1 MIASALGQVKD
12 PPEGEA
18 RNELEVRDLAGLLPR
33 GLTGLPITSGVPICR
48 SIWPISPPR
57 FHEPFLLCVCAS
69 PRHTKSKRRN
79 PVVGLAFGGS
89 RVGERPVKLRE
100 AASTIFALT
109 AILPLLV
116 FVYFMWRFGLLEST
130 EAQLGI
136 FLALALA
143 LLGYVLFRRLTQ
155 RVADLGRA
163 LGQAVA
169 VPATPVGKNAA
180 SARTPAKGSATAAVP
195 GLGQVNEIGEIAQ
208 AFGRMLVELRAS
220 TERLEDLVFKL
231 GALNDMVEMAARIP
245 RIEDL
250 LSHVL
255 ERTMRAVSAGI
266 GSIML
271 LDRERRTLRIA
282 VGRGLQETGRGPV
295 EVKVGEGIAGKV
307 VEMGEAVVVE
317 DIEKDPRFGQASDP
331 RYGGGSFI
339 CMPLRVAERIVGVVN
354 LSKKEVAPGTTGV
367 FSQTDL
373 QFLNALATYTAYAV
387 DNARLFEE
395 AQQAA
400 QRLQEV
406 VEDQKLRLSLAQQ
419 QMIQAAKL
427 SALGELVAGVAHELN
442 NPLTVLVGASDILEQ
457 QAPEGLKEYAQ
468 MIRESTD
475 AARHIVRGLLTFGR
489 QMPLE
494 RRHVMLDELIEK
506 VLALTAADLRI
517 ESVKVDRDM
526 AADLPPVW
534 ADGNQLQQVLVNL
547 VTNAK
552 QAMAEQPEAER
563 RLRVTT
569 RALGV
574 DRVQI
579 TLEDTGPGI
588 PADVLPKIF
597 DPFVT
602 TKGSAGTGLG
612 LSISYGIIREH
623 GGLITADSRPGH
635 GATFTIDLPVGSA
648 GGSADDTTGPTVHL
662 QGKRILIVEHDQA
675 VQKILLEHLEPT
687 GCTAL
692 TVARADE
699 ARQHLRDGIDLV
711 VADFNLDGVDWLE
724 LLGQVAARGTAV
736 GHRFI
741 FITAGPVGEE
751 ADKALRAAGAAL
763 LYKPFTGLQFLDAVR
778 ATAS

>member
-1 MIASALGQVKD
+1 M
-12 PPEGEA
+12 
-18 RNELEVRDLAGLLPR
+18 R
-33 GLTGLPITSGVPICR
+33 
-48 SIWPISPPR
+48 
-57 FHEPFLLCVCAS
+57 
-69 PRHTKSKRRN
+69 
-79 PVVGLAFGGS
+79 
-89 RVGERPVKLRE
+89 LRE

-109 AILPLLV
+109 AILPLLIL
-116 FVYFMWRFGLLEST
+116 VYFMWRFGLLEST

-136 FLALALA
+136 FLALIIA
-143 LLGYVLFRRLTQ
+143 LLGYVLFRRLTS
-155 RVADLGRA
+155 RVAELGRA
-163 LGQAVA
+163 LGQVVMAPPASATAATPGA
-169 VPATPVGKNAA
+169 VPAVQPPKAQGA
-180 SARTPAKGSATAAVP
+180 SAAVP
-195 GLGQVNEIGEIAQ
+195 GLGQVSEIGEIAQ

-255 ERTMRAVSAGI
+255 ERTMRAVSASI

-271 LDRERRTLRIA
+271 LDRERQTLCVA
-282 VGRGLQETGRGPV
+282 VGRGLQEPGRGPV
-295 EVKVGEGIAGKV
+295 EVKVGEGIAGRV

-317 DIEKDPRFGQASDP
+317 DIEKDPRFGKVNDP

-339 CMPLRVAERIVGVVN
+339 CMPLRVSERIVGVVN
-354 LSKKEVAPGTTGV
+354 LAKKEIAGTAGV

-406 VEDQKLRLSLAQQ
+406 VEDQKLRLTLAQQ

-442 NPLTVLVGASDILEQ
+442 NPLTVLVGVSDILEQ
-457 QAPEGLKEYAQ
+457 QAPEDLKEYVQ

-475 AARHIVRGLLTFGR
+475 ASRHIVRGLLTFGR

-494 RRHVMLDELIEK
+494 RRHVTLDDLIEK
-506 VLALTAADLRI
+506 VLALTAADLRL
-517 ESVKVDRDM
+517 ENVKVDRDM

-534 ADGNQLQQVLVNL
+534 ADGHQLQQVLVNL

-552 QAMAEQPEAER
+552 QAMAELPAER
-563 RLRVTT
+563 RLKVAT
-569 RALGV
+569 RALGP
-574 DRVQI
+574 DRVRI
-579 TLEDTGPGI
+579 SVEDTGPGI
-588 PADVLPKIF
+588 PPEVLPKIF

-623 GGLITADSRPGH
+623 GGQITVDSPPGR
-635 GATFTIDLPVGSA
+635 GATFTIDLPVGTAAAGVRSEA
-648 GGSADDTTGPTVHL
+648 GGQPLAL
-662 QGKRILIVEHDQA
+662 AGKRILIVEHDQS

-699 ARQHLRDGIDLV
+699 ARQQLREGIDLV

-724 LLGQVAARGTAV
+724 LLRQAEALGAAV
-736 GHRFI
+736 GRRFI
-741 FITAGPVGEE
+741 FLTARPVGEE
-751 ADKALRAAGAAL
+751 VDTALRDAGARL
-763 LYKPFTGLQFLDAVR
+763 LYKPFTGDQFLDVVR
-778 ATAS
+778 TTAS

>member
-1 MIASALGQVKD
+1 M
-12 PPEGEA
+12 
-18 RNELEVRDLAGLLPR
+18 
-33 GLTGLPITSGVPICR
+33 
-48 SIWPISPPR
+48 
-57 FHEPFLLCVCAS
+57 
-69 PRHTKSKRRN
+69 
-79 PVVGLAFGGS
+79 
-89 RVGERPVKLRE
+89 KLRE

-116 FVYFMWRFGLLEST
+116 FVYFMWRFERLEST
-130 EAQLGI
+130 EAQIGI
-136 FLALALA
+136 FLALAIA

-163 LGQAVA
+163 LGQAMV
-169 VPATPVGKNAA
+169 VPAASSQKAA
-180 SARTPAKGSATAAVP
+180 APAAKGSSTAAVA

-208 AFGRMLVELRAS
+208 AFGRMLLELRAS

-271 LDRERRTLRIA
+271 LDRERQTLRIA
-282 VGRGLQETGRGPV
+282 VGRGLPEGGRGPV
-295 EVKVGEGIAGKV
+295 EVKVGEGVAGKV

-317 DIEKDPRFGQASDP
+317 DIEKDPRFGQQNDP

-354 LSKKEVAPGTTGV
+354 LSKKEVAPGHTGV

-406 VEDQKLRLSLAQQ
+406 VEDQKLRLTLAQQ

-457 QAPEGLKEYAQ
+457 QAPDDLKEYAQ

-475 AARHIVRGLLTFGR
+475 AARSIVRGLLTFGR

-494 RRHVMLDELIEK
+494 RRHVMLEELIEK
-506 VLALTAADLRI
+506 VLTLTAADLRV
-517 ESVKVDRDM
+517 ESVKIDRDM
-526 AADLPPVW
+526 EPGLPPVW

-547 VTNAK
+547 VMNAK
-552 QAMAEQPEAER
+552 QAMAEQPEAQR
-563 RLRVTT
+563 RLKVTT
-569 RALGV
+569 RARGG
-574 DRVQI
+574 DRVLI
-579 TLEDTGPGI
+579 SLEDTGPGI

-623 GGLITADSRPGH
+623 GGHITADSQPGH
-635 GATFTIDLPVGSA
+635 GATFTIDLPVGSG
-648 GGSADDTTGPTVHL
+648 GGSAPHQAGPTVNL
-662 QGKRILIVEHDQA
+662 DGKRILIVEHDQS

-751 ADKALRAAGAAL
+751 ADRALREAGAAL
-763 LYKPFTGLQFLDAVR
+763 LYKPFTGPQFLDAIR
-778 ATAS
+778 ATAG

>member
-1 MIASALGQVKD
+1 
-12 PPEGEA
+12 
-18 RNELEVRDLAGLLPR
+18 
-33 GLTGLPITSGVPICR
+33 
-48 SIWPISPPR
+48 
-57 FHEPFLLCVCAS
+57 
-69 PRHTKSKRRN
+69 
-79 PVVGLAFGGS
+79 
-89 RVGERPVKLRE
+89 VKLRE

-109 AILPLLV
+109 AILPLLI
-116 FVYFMWRFGLLEST
+116 FVYFIWRFGLLEST

-136 FLALALA
+136 FLALSIA
-143 LLGYVLFRRLTQ
+143 LLGYALFRRLTQ

-163 LGQAVA
+163 LGQAVIA
-169 VPATPVGKNAA
+169 PPAATEHG
-180 SARTPAKGSATAAVP
+180 AKPPRATATAAVP

-282 VGRGLQETGRGPV
+282 VGRGLQEPGRGPV

-317 DIEKDPRFGQASDP
+317 DIEKDPRFGQVSDP

-339 CMPLRVAERIVGVVN
+339 CMPLRVGERIVGVVN

-406 VEDQKLRLSLAQQ
+406 VEDQKLRLTLAQQ

-442 NPLTVLVGASDILEQ
+442 NPLTVLVGASDILEE

-468 MIRESTD
+468 MIREATD

-494 RRHVMLDELIEK
+494 RRHVTLDDLIEK

-534 ADGNQLQQVLVNL
+534 ADGHQLQQVLVNL

-552 QAMAEQPEAER
+552 QAMAELPEAER
-563 RLRVTT
+563 RLKLTT
-569 RALGV
+569 RALGP
-574 DRVQI
+574 DRVRI
-579 TLEDTGPGI
+579 SVEDTGPGI
-588 PADVLPKIF
+588 PAEVLPKIF

-623 GGLITADSRPGH
+623 GGQITADSRPGR

-648 GGSADDTTGPTVHL
+648 AGSALSEAGQPVNLD
-662 QGKRILIVEHDQA
+662 GKRILIVEHDQA

-711 VADFNLDGVDWLE
+711 VADFHLDGVDWLE
-724 LLGQVAARGTAV
+724 LLRQVAARGTAV

-751 ADKALRAAGAAL
+751 ADKALRDAGAAL
-763 LYKPFTGLQFLDAVR
+763 LYKPFTGDQFLDAVR
-778 ATAS
+778 ATVS

>member
-1 MIASALGQVKD
+1 
-12 PPEGEA
+12 
-18 RNELEVRDLAGLLPR
+18 
-33 GLTGLPITSGVPICR
+33 
-48 SIWPISPPR
+48 
-57 FHEPFLLCVCAS
+57 
-69 PRHTKSKRRN
+69 
-79 PVVGLAFGGS
+79 
-89 RVGERPVKLRE
+89 VKLRE

-116 FVYFMWRFGLLEST
+116 FVYFMWRFGLLESA
-130 EAQLGI
+130 EAQIGI
-136 FLALALA
+136 FFALTIA

-163 LGQAVA
+163 LGQAVIAPA
-169 VPATPVGKNAA
+169 VEKTAAPAKAPA
-180 SARTPAKGSATAAVP
+180 AKGSATAAVA

-271 LDRERRTLRIA
+271 LDRERRTLRVA

-317 DIEKDPRFGQASDP
+317 DIEKDPRFGQQNDP

-400 QRLQEV
+400 TRLQEV
-406 VEDQKLRLSLAQQ
+406 VEDQKLRLTLAQQ

-457 QAPEGLKEYAQ
+457 QAPDALKEYAQ

-475 AARHIVRGLLTFGR
+475 AARSIVRGLLTFGR

-517 ESVKVDRDM
+517 ESVKIDRDM
-526 AADLPPVW
+526 EPGLPPVW

-563 RLRVTT
+563 RIKVTT
-569 RALGV
+569 RALGT

-579 TLEDTGPGI
+579 SVEDTGPGI
-588 PADVLPKIF
+588 PAEVLPKIF

-648 GGSADDTTGPTVHL
+648 GGSADHTTGSTVHL
-662 QGKRILIVEHDQA
+662 DGKRILIVEHDQA

-763 LYKPFTGLQFLDAVR
+763 LYKPFTSAQFIDAVR

>member
-1 MIASALGQVKD
+1 M
-12 PPEGEA
+12 
-18 RNELEVRDLAGLLPR
+18 
-33 GLTGLPITSGVPICR
+33 
-48 SIWPISPPR
+48 
-57 FHEPFLLCVCAS
+57 
-69 PRHTKSKRRN
+69 
-79 PVVGLAFGGS
+79 
-89 RVGERPVKLRE
+89 KLRE

-116 FVYFMWRFGLLEST
+116 FVYFMWRFELLASP
-130 EAQLGI
+130 EAQIGI
-136 FLALALA
+136 FSALAIA

-163 LGQAVA
+163 LGQALAAPVA
-169 VPATPVGKNAA
+169 PGQKVEKSPASTAP
-180 SARTPAKGSATAAVP
+180 GSATAAVP

-208 AFGRMLVELRAS
+208 AFGRMLIELRAS

-271 LDRERRTLRIA
+271 LDRERQTLRIA
-282 VGRGLQETGRGPV
+282 VGRGLPEAGRGPV
-295 EVKVGEGIAGKV
+295 EVKVGEGVAGKV

-317 DIEKDPRFGQASDP
+317 DIEKDPRFGQQNDP

-395 AQQAA
+395 AQQSA
-400 QRLQEV
+400 QKLQEV
-406 VEDQKLRLSLAQQ
+406 VEDQKLRLTLAQQ

-457 QAPEGLKEYAQ
+457 QAPDDLKEYAQ
-468 MIRESTD
+468 MIREATD

-517 ESVKVDRDM
+517 ESVKIDRDM
-526 AADLPPVW
+526 EPGLPPVW

-552 QAMAEQPEAER
+552 QAMAELPEGNR

-569 RALGV
+569 RSYGT
-574 DRVQI
+574 DRVLI
-579 TLEDTGPGI
+579 TVEDTGPGI

-623 GGLITADSRPGH
+623 GGHITADSRPGE
-635 GATFTIDLPVGSA
+635 GATFTIDLPVGS
-648 GGSADDTTGPTVHL
+648 GGSAPDESGPTVNL
-662 QGKRILIVEHDQA
+662 DGKRILIVEHDQS

-699 ARQHLRDGIDLV
+699 ARQQLRDGIDLV

-724 LLGQVAARGTAV
+724 LLSQVAARGAAV

-751 ADKALRAAGAAL
+751 ADRALRAAGAAL
-763 LYKPFTGLQFLDAVR
+763 LYKPFTGPQFLDAVR
-778 ATAS
+778 ATVS

>member
-1 MIASALGQVKD
+1 
-12 PPEGEA
+12 
-18 RNELEVRDLAGLLPR
+18 
-33 GLTGLPITSGVPICR
+33 
-48 SIWPISPPR
+48 
-57 FHEPFLLCVCAS
+57 
-69 PRHTKSKRRN
+69 
-79 PVVGLAFGGS
+79 
-89 RVGERPVKLRE
+89 VKLRE
-100 AASTIFALT
+100 AASTIFSLT
-109 AILPLLV
+109 AVLPLLI
-116 FVYFMWRFGLLEST
+116 FLYFMWKFGLLEST
-130 EAQLGI
+130 EVQLGI
-136 FLALALA
+136 FFALALA
-143 LLGYVLFRRLTQ
+143 LLGYALFRRLTS
-155 RVADLGRA
+155 RVAELGRA
-163 LGQAVA
+163 LGQAVST
-169 VPATPVGKNAA
+169 PATTAERAA
-180 SARTPAKGSATAAVP
+180 APAAKGAAAEVP

-208 AFGRMLVELRAS
+208 AFGRMLGELRAS

-271 LDRERRTLRIA
+271 LDRDRQTLRIA
-282 VGRGLQETGRGPV
+282 VGRGLKDTGRGPV

-317 DIEKDPRFGQASDP
+317 DIEKDPRFGQANDP

-354 LSKKEVAPGTTGV
+354 LAKKEVAPGTTGV

-406 VEDQKLRLSLAQQ
+406 VEDQKLRLTLAQQ

-457 QAPEGLKEYAQ
+457 QAPEHLKEYAQ

-517 ESVKVDRDM
+517 ENVKVDRDSESG
-526 AADLPPVW
+526 LPPVW
-534 ADGNQLQQVLVNL
+534 ADHHQLQQVLVNL

-563 RLRVTT
+563 RLKITS
-569 RALGV
+569 RALGP

-579 TLEDTGPGI
+579 TVEDTGPGI
-588 PADVLPKIF
+588 PPEVLPTIF

-623 GGLITADSRPGH
+623 GGHITAESRPGR
-635 GATFTIDLPVGSA
+635 GAIFTIELPVGSSAA
-648 GGSADDTTGPTVHL
+648 GTVSNSGDQPVRL
-662 QGKRILIVEHDQA
+662 DGKRILIVEHDQA

-711 VADFNLDGVDWLE
+711 VADYHLDGVDWLD
-724 LLGQVAARGTAV
+724 LLNQAAARGSAV
-736 GHRFI
+736 AGRFI
-741 FITAGPVGEE
+741 FITAGPVGPA
-751 ADKALRAAGAAL
+751 ADKALRSAGACL
-763 LYKPFTGLQFLDAVR
+763 LYKPFTGDQFLEAVR
-778 ATAS
+778 ATTA

>member
-1 MIASALGQVKD
+1 M
-12 PPEGEA
+12 
-18 RNELEVRDLAGLLPR
+18 
-33 GLTGLPITSGVPICR
+33 
-48 SIWPISPPR
+48 
-57 FHEPFLLCVCAS
+57 
-69 PRHTKSKRRN
+69 
-79 PVVGLAFGGS
+79 
-89 RVGERPVKLRE
+89 KLRE

-116 FVYFMWRFGLLEST
+116 FVYFMWRFELLAST
-130 EAQLGI
+130 EAQIGI
-136 FLALALA
+136 FCALAIA
-143 LLGYVLFRRLTQ
+143 LLGYVLFHRLTQ

-163 LGQAVA
+163 LGQALA
-169 VPATPVGKNAA
+169 SPAAPGHKVEK
-180 SARTPAKGSATAAVP
+180 TPAPSAQGSATAAVP

-208 AFGRMLVELRAS
+208 AFGRMLIELRAS

-271 LDRERRTLRIA
+271 LDRERQTLRIA
-282 VGRGLQETGRGPV
+282 VGRGLPEAGRGPV
-295 EVKVGEGIAGKV
+295 EVKVGEGVAGKV

-317 DIEKDPRFGQASDP
+317 DIEKDPRFGQQNHP

-395 AQQAA
+395 AQQSA
-400 QRLQEV
+400 QKLQEV
-406 VEDQKLRLSLAQQ
+406 VEDQKLRLTLAQQ

-457 QAPEGLKEYAQ
+457 QAPDDLKEYAR

-517 ESVKVDRDM
+517 ESVKIDRDM
-526 AADLPPVW
+526 EPGLPPVW

-552 QAMAEQPEAER
+552 QAMAELPEGNR

-569 RALGV
+569 RSYGT
-574 DRVQI
+574 DRVLI
-579 TLEDTGPGI
+579 TVEDTGPGI

-623 GGLITADSRPGH
+623 GGHITADSRPGE
-635 GATFTIDLPVGSA
+635 GAAFTIDLPVGSGA
-648 GGSADDTTGPTVHL
+648 SAPDESRPTVNL
-662 QGKRILIVEHDQA
+662 DGKRILIVEHDQA

-699 ARQHLRDGIDLV
+699 ARQQLRGGIDLV

-724 LLGQVAARGTAV
+724 LLTQVAARGAAV

-751 ADKALRAAGAAL
+751 ADGALRAAGAAL
-763 LYKPFTGLQFLDAVR
+763 LYKPFTGPQFLDAIR
-778 ATAS
+778 ATVS

>member
-1 MIASALGQVKD
+1 
-12 PPEGEA
+12 
-18 RNELEVRDLAGLLPR
+18 
-33 GLTGLPITSGVPICR
+33 
-48 SIWPISPPR
+48 
-57 FHEPFLLCVCAS
+57 
-69 PRHTKSKRRN
+69 
-79 PVVGLAFGGS
+79 
-89 RVGERPVKLRE
+89 VKLRE

-130 EAQLGI
+130 EAQIGI
-136 FLALALA
+136 FFALAIA
-143 LLGYVLFRRLTQ
+143 LLGYALFRRLTQ

-169 VPATPVGKNAA
+169 APATTRAERKAA
-180 SARTPAKGSATAAVP
+180 PPAATPAKGSATAAVP

-271 LDRERRTLRIA
+271 LDRERQTLRIA
-282 VGRGLQETGRGPV
+282 VGRGLPEAGRGPV
-295 EVKVGEGIAGKV
+295 EVKVGEGVAGKV

-317 DIEKDPRFGQASDP
+317 DIEKDPRFGQANDP

-354 LSKKEVAPGTTGV
+354 LSKKEVAPGQTGV

-406 VEDQKLRLSLAQQ
+406 VEDQKLRLTLAQQ

-457 QAPEGLKEYAQ
+457 QAPEPLKEYAE
-468 MIRESTD
+468 MIRESTN
-475 AARHIVRGLLTFGR
+475 AARSIVRGLLTFGR

-494 RRHVMLDELIEK
+494 RRHVMLDELIDK

-517 ESVKVDRDM
+517 ESVKIERDM
-526 AADLPPVW
+526 APDLPPVW

-552 QAMAEQPEAER
+552 QAMAEQPEGQR
-563 RLRVTT
+563 RITIAT
-569 RALGV
+569 RALGS

-579 TLEDTGPGI
+579 TLRDTGPGI
-588 PADVLPKIF
+588 PAEVLPKIF

-623 GGLITADSRPGH
+623 GGLITAESLPGQ

-648 GGSADDTTGPTVHL
+648 GAAAAETGPTVNL
-662 QGKRILIVEHDQA
+662 DGKRILIVEHDQA

-724 LLGQVAARGTAV
+724 LLSQVAARGTAV

-751 ADKALRAAGAAL
+751 ADKALRNAGAAL
-763 LYKPFTGLQFLDAVR
+763 LYKPFTGVQFLDAIR

>member
-1 MIASALGQVKD
+1 M
-12 PPEGEA
+12 
-18 RNELEVRDLAGLLPR
+18 R
-33 GLTGLPITSGVPICR
+33 
-48 SIWPISPPR
+48 
-57 FHEPFLLCVCAS
+57 
-69 PRHTKSKRRN
+69 
-79 PVVGLAFGGS
+79 
-89 RVGERPVKLRE
+89 LRE

-109 AILPLLV
+109 AILPLLIL
-116 FVYFMWRFGLLEST
+116 VYFMWRFGLLESL

-136 FLALALA
+136 VLALAIA
-143 LLGYVLFRRLTQ
+143 LLGYVLFRRLTT
-155 RVADLGRA
+155 RVAELGRA
-163 LGQAVA
+163 LGQVVT
-169 VPATPVGKNAA
+169 VPPA
-180 SARTPAKGSATAAVP
+180 SAPAAAPVARPAAPGAAVP

-208 AFGRMLVELRAS
+208 AFGRMLAELRAS

-255 ERTMRAVSAGI
+255 ERTMRAVSASI

-271 LDRERRTLRIA
+271 LDRERQTLRIA
-282 VGRGLQETGRGPV
+282 VGRGLQDTGRGPV
-295 EVKVGEGIAGKV
+295 EVKVGEGIAGRV

-317 DIEKDPRFGQASDP
+317 DIEKDPRFGMTNDP

-354 LSKKEVAPGTTGV
+354 LAKKEIAPGTTGV

-400 QRLQEV
+400 QRLQDV
-406 VEDQKLRLSLAQQ
+406 VEDQKLRLTLAQQ

-442 NPLTVLVGASDILEQ
+442 NPLTVLVGATDILEQ
-457 QAPEGLKEYAQ
+457 QTSDDIKEYVR

-494 RRHVMLDELIEK
+494 RRHVTLDDLIEK
-506 VLALTAADLRI
+506 ALGLTAADLRL
-517 ESVKVDRDM
+517 ESVKVEQDM
-526 AADLPPVW
+526 ATDLPPVW
-534 ADGNQLQQVLVNL
+534 ADALQLQQVLVNL

-552 QAMAEQPEAER
+552 QAMAEQPTAER
-563 RLRVTT
+563 RLRIAT
-569 RALGV
+569 RALGP

-579 TLEDTGPGI
+579 SVEDTGPGI
-588 PADVLPKIF
+588 PAEVLPKIF

-612 LSISYGIIREH
+612 LSISYGIVREH
-623 GGLITADSRPGH
+623 GGQLTANSRPGR
-635 GATFTIDLPVGSA
+635 GATFTIDLPVGTAPADAQTDIAS
-648 GGSADDTTGPTVHL
+648 GGL
-662 QGKRILIVEHDQA
+662 NGKRILIVEHDQA
-675 VQKILLEHLEPT
+675 VQKILLEHLEPS

-699 ARQHLRDGIDLV
+699 ARQQLREGVDLV
-711 VADFNLDGVDWLE
+711 VADYNLDGVDWLD
-724 LLGQVAARGTAV
+724 LLRQAEALGATV

-741 FITAGPVGEE
+741 FITVGPVGPEVD
-751 ADKALRAAGAAL
+751 AALRRAGARL
-763 LYKPFTGLQFLDAVR
+763 LYKPFTGEQFLDAVR
-778 ATAS
+778 DTIG

>member
-1 MIASALGQVKD
+1 
-12 PPEGEA
+12 
-18 RNELEVRDLAGLLPR
+18 VR
-33 GLTGLPITSGVPICR
+33 
-48 SIWPISPPR
+48 
-57 FHEPFLLCVCAS
+57 
-69 PRHTKSKRRN
+69 
-79 PVVGLAFGGS
+79 
-89 RVGERPVKLRE
+89 LRE

-109 AILPLLV
+109 AILPLLIL
-116 FVYFMWRFGLLEST
+116 VYFMWRFGLLEST

-136 FLALALA
+136 FLALIIA
-143 LLGYVLFRRLTQ
+143 LLGYVLFRRLTS
-155 RVADLGRA
+155 RVAELGRA
-163 LGQAVA
+163 LGQVVMAPPASATAATPGA
-169 VPATPVGKNAA
+169 VPAVQPPKAQGA
-180 SARTPAKGSATAAVP
+180 SAAVP
-195 GLGQVNEIGEIAQ
+195 GLGQVSEIGEIAQ

-255 ERTMRAVSAGI
+255 ERTMRAVSASI

-271 LDRERRTLRIA
+271 LDRERQTLRVA
-282 VGRGLQETGRGPV
+282 VGRGLQEPGRGPV
-295 EVKVGEGIAGKV
+295 EVKVGEGIAGRV

-317 DIEKDPRFGQASDP
+317 DIEKDPRFGKVNDP

-339 CMPLRVAERIVGVVN
+339 CMPLRVSERIVGVVN
-354 LSKKEVAPGTTGV
+354 LAKKEIAGTAGV

-406 VEDQKLRLSLAQQ
+406 VEDQKLRLTLAQQ

-442 NPLTVLVGASDILEQ
+442 NPLTVLVGVSDILEQ
-457 QAPEGLKEYAQ
+457 QAPEDLKEYVQ

-475 AARHIVRGLLTFGR
+475 ASRHIVRGLLTFGR

-494 RRHVMLDELIEK
+494 RRHVTLDDLIEK
-506 VLALTAADLRI
+506 VLALTAADLRL
-517 ESVKVDRDM
+517 ENVKVDRDM

-534 ADGNQLQQVLVNL
+534 ADGHQLQQVLVNL

-552 QAMAEQPEAER
+552 QAMAELPAER
-563 RLRVTT
+563 RLKVAT
-569 RALGV
+569 RALGP
-574 DRVQI
+574 DRVRI
-579 TLEDTGPGI
+579 SVEDTGPGI
-588 PADVLPKIF
+588 PPEVLPKIF

-623 GGLITADSRPGH
+623 GGQITVDSPPGR
-635 GATFTIDLPVGSA
+635 GATFTIDLPVGTAAAGVRSEA
-648 GGSADDTTGPTVHL
+648 GGQPLAL
-662 QGKRILIVEHDQA
+662 AGKRILIVEHDQS

-699 ARQHLRDGIDLV
+699 ARQQLREGIDLV

-724 LLGQVAARGTAV
+724 LLRQAEALGAAV
-736 GHRFI
+736 GRRFI
-741 FITAGPVGEE
+741 FLTARPVGEE
-751 ADKALRAAGAAL
+751 VDTALRDAGARL
-763 LYKPFTGLQFLDAVR
+763 LYKPFTGDQFLDAVR
-778 ATAS
+778 GTVS

>member
-1 MIASALGQVKD
+1 M
-12 PPEGEA
+12 
-18 RNELEVRDLAGLLPR
+18 
-33 GLTGLPITSGVPICR
+33 
-48 SIWPISPPR
+48 
-57 FHEPFLLCVCAS
+57 
-69 PRHTKSKRRN
+69 
-79 PVVGLAFGGS
+79 
-89 RVGERPVKLRE
+89 KLRE

-130 EAQLGI
+130 EAQIGI
-136 FLALALA
+136 FFALAIA
-143 LLGYVLFRRLTQ
+143 LLGYALFRRLTQ

-169 VPATPVGKNAA
+169 VPATTLAERKAA
-180 SARTPAKGSATAAVP
+180 PPAKGSATAAVP

-271 LDRERRTLRIA
+271 LDRERQTLRVA
-282 VGRGLQETGRGPV
+282 VGRGLPEAGRGPV
-295 EVKVGEGIAGKV
+295 EVKVGEGVAGKV

-317 DIEKDPRFGQASDP
+317 DIEKDPRFGQANDP

-354 LSKKEVAPGTTGV
+354 LSKKEVAPGQTGV

-457 QAPEGLKEYAQ
+457 QAPE
-468 MIRESTD
+468 
-475 AARHIVRGLLTFGR
+475 
-489 QMPLE
+489 PL
-494 RRHVMLDELIEK
+494 
-506 VLALTAADLRI
+506 
-517 ESVKVDRDM
+517 
-526 AADLPPVW
+526 
-534 ADGNQLQQVLVNL
+534 
-547 VTNAK
+547 
-552 QAMAEQPEAER
+552 
-563 RLRVTT
+563 
-569 RALGV
+569 
-574 DRVQI
+574 
-579 TLEDTGPGI
+579 
-588 PADVLPKIF
+588 
-597 DPFVT
+597 
-602 TKGSAGTGLG
+602 
-612 LSISYGIIREH
+612 
-623 GGLITADSRPGH
+623 
-635 GATFTIDLPVGSA
+635 
-648 GGSADDTTGPTVHL
+648 
-662 QGKRILIVEHDQA
+662 
-675 VQKILLEHLEPT
+675 
-687 GCTAL
+687 
-692 TVARADE
+692 
-699 ARQHLRDGIDLV
+699 
-711 VADFNLDGVDWLE
+711 
-724 LLGQVAARGTAV
+724 
-736 GHRFI
+736 
-741 FITAGPVGEE
+741 
-751 ADKALRAAGAAL
+751 
-763 LYKPFTGLQFLDAVR
+763 
-778 ATAS
+778 

>member
-1 MIASALGQVKD
+1 
-12 PPEGEA
+12 
-18 RNELEVRDLAGLLPR
+18 
-33 GLTGLPITSGVPICR
+33 
-48 SIWPISPPR
+48 
-57 FHEPFLLCVCAS
+57 
-69 PRHTKSKRRN
+69 
-79 PVVGLAFGGS
+79 
-89 RVGERPVKLRE
+89 VKLRE

-116 FVYFMWRFGLLEST
+116 FVYFMWRFERLEST
-130 EAQLGI
+130 EAQVGI
-136 FLALALA
+136 FFALVLA

-163 LGQAVA
+163 LGQAMA
-169 VPATPVGKNAA
+169 VPGAQKSVVPAPAA
-180 SARTPAKGSATAAVP
+180 RGSASAAVP

-271 LDRERRTLRIA
+271 LDRDRQTLRVA
-282 VGRGLQETGRGPV
+282 VGRGLQEAGRGPV

-317 DIEKDPRFGQASDP
+317 DIEKDPRFGQANDP

-400 QRLQEV
+400 HRLQEV

-457 QAPEGLKEYAQ
+457 QAPDGLKEYAQ

-494 RRHVMLDELIEK
+494 RRHVMLDELIDK
-506 VLALTAADLRI
+506 VLALTSADLRI

-526 AADLPPVW
+526 EPGLPPVW

-552 QAMAEQPEAER
+552 QAMAELPEGQR
-563 RLRVTT
+563 RLMVTT
-569 RALGV
+569 RALGT
-574 DRVQI
+574 DRVRI
-579 TLEDTGPGI
+579 SLEDTGPGI

-623 GGLITADSRPGH
+623 GGHITADSRPGH

-648 GGSADDTTGPTVHL
+648 GGSAPDETGSSVNL
-662 QGKRILIVEHDQA
+662 DGKRILIVEHDQA

-711 VADFNLDGVDWLE
+711 VADFNLDGVNWLE

-751 ADKALRAAGAAL
+751 ADRALRAAGAAL
-763 LYKPFTGLQFLDAVR
+763 LYKPFTGPQFLDAVR
-778 ATAS
+778 STAS

>member
-1 MIASALGQVKD
+1 M
-12 PPEGEA
+12 
-18 RNELEVRDLAGLLPR
+18 
-33 GLTGLPITSGVPICR
+33 
-48 SIWPISPPR
+48 
-57 FHEPFLLCVCAS
+57 
-69 PRHTKSKRRN
+69 
-79 PVVGLAFGGS
+79 
-89 RVGERPVKLRE
+89 KLRE

-130 EAQLGI
+130 EAQIGI
-136 FLALALA
+136 FFALAIA
-143 LLGYVLFRRLTQ
+143 LLGYALFRRLTQ

-169 VPATPVGKNAA
+169 VPATTLAERKAA
-180 SARTPAKGSATAAVP
+180 PPAKGSATAAVP

-271 LDRERRTLRIA
+271 LDRERQTLRVA
-282 VGRGLQETGRGPV
+282 VGRGLPEAGRGPV
-295 EVKVGEGIAGKV
+295 EVKVGEGVAGKV

-317 DIEKDPRFGQASDP
+317 DIEKDPRFGQANDP

-354 LSKKEVAPGTTGV
+354 LSKKEVAPGQTGV

-406 VEDQKLRLSLAQQ
+406 VEDQKLRLTLAQQ

-457 QAPEGLKEYAQ
+457 QAPEPLKEYAE
-468 MIRESTD
+468 MIRESTN
-475 AARHIVRGLLTFGR
+475 AARSIVRGLLTFGR

-494 RRHVMLDELIEK
+494 RRHVMLDELIDK

-517 ESVKVDRDM
+517 ESVKIDRDM
-526 AADLPPVW
+526 APDLPPVW

-552 QAMAEQPEAER
+552 QAMAEQPEGQR
-563 RLRVTT
+563 RITIAT
-569 RALGV
+569 RALGS

-579 TLEDTGPGI
+579 TLRDTGPGI
-588 PADVLPKIF
+588 PAEVLPKIF

-623 GGLITADSRPGH
+623 GGLITAESLPGQ

-648 GGSADDTTGPTVHL
+648 GAAAAETGPTVNL
-662 QGKRILIVEHDQA
+662 DGKRILIVEHDQA

-724 LLGQVAARGTAV
+724 LLSQVAARGTAV

-751 ADKALRAAGAAL
+751 ADKALRNAGAAL
-763 LYKPFTGLQFLDAVR
+763 LYKPFTGAQFLDAIR